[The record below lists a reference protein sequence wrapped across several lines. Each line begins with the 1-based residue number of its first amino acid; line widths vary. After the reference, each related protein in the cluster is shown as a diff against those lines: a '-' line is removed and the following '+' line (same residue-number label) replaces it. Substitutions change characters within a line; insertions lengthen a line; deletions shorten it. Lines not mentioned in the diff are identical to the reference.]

1 MGSEDPVREVRDNPE
16 ASRYELVEGDDVVG
30 FADYVM
36 DDNVM
41 ILPHTV
47 IVWPR
52 RGSGLGA
59 ELVQQVLDDARARGL
74 EVQPTCWYVA
84 QFIDEHPEYQ
94 DLVAT

>member
-1 MGSEDPVREVRDNPE
+1 MGSEGPVREVRDNAA

-30 FADYVM
+30 VADYVM
-36 DDNVM
+36 DGNVM

-52 RGSGLGA
+52 RGTGLGA
-59 ELVQQVLDDARARGL
+59 ELVRQVLDDARKRGL
-74 EVQPTCWYVA
+74 GVRPTCWYVA

-94 DLVAT
+94 DLVAA